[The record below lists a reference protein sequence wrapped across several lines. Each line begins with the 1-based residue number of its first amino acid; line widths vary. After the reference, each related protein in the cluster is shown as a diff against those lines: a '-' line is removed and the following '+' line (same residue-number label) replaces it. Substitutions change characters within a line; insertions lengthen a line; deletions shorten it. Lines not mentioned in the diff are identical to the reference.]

1 MVEASVLAA
10 EYARS
15 ATAFAAFGLLHSVT
29 AREGFKNRLA
39 RLAGDFFVS
48 HFWRLIYCLLSYYAL
63 YHVVSVL
70 HWDMN
75 RQFDRWLFVYPE
87 WAWQGVMVLHLA
99 SLGFLYAAL
108 LQNDY
113 LEFWGIKQAW
123 RGLLSLAGRPVER
136 PLALFGTH
144 RLETTGVYGVVRHP
158 MMAGGLWFLLTSG
171 PSLNNMVFTAF
182 YASYMVIGGYYEE
195 RRLIRVFGDEYR
207 AYRRRVPP
215 FLPRP
220 RRRDRAG

>member
-1 MVEASVLAA
+1 MVEAPVLVA
-10 EYARS
+10 EYAHS
-15 ATAFAAFGLLHSVT
+15 ALAFAAFGLLHSIG

-39 RLAGDFFVS
+39 GAAGDFFVTY
-48 HFWRLIYCLLSYYAL
+48 FWRVIYCALSYYAL

-75 RQFDRWLFVYPE
+75 RQFNRWLFVYPE
-87 WAWQGVMVLHLA
+87 WTWQVVMVLHLA
-99 SLGFLYAAL
+99 SLAFLYAAL

-113 LEFWGIKQAW
+113 LEFWGVKQAW
-123 RGLLSLAGRPVER
+123 RGVRALAGCPAGA
-136 PLALFGTH
+136 PMPLFGTD

-158 MMAGGLWFLLTSG
+158 MMAGGFWFLLTSG
-171 PSLNNMVFTAF
+171 PSLNNAVFTVF
-182 YASYMVIGGYYEE
+182 YAIYMVIGGYYEE
-195 RRLIRVFGDEYR
+195 QRLIRIFGDDYR

-220 RRRDRAG
+220 WRWRTGG